1 MFKFIS
7 KILRAL
13 SPLVSS
19 PIASFSS
26 RDAACELG
34 AQLVGRGERVVIQPS
49 ACGFLVSRVF

>member
-1 MFKFIS
+1 MFKSIK

-26 RDAACELG
+26 LAAARELG
-34 AQLVGRGERVVIQPS
+34 AQLVGRGERVVIQPVD
-49 ACGFLVSRVF
+49 CGFLVSRVF